1 MTDKQYPPYQWSM
14 FVGGKSEQYVIRT
27 EDLED
32 LLLKVG
38 ELKAKVDIV
47 EVAETV
53 KAKDPD
59 PEWTQNISTVIK
71 CKTCG
76 KEMTFKE
83 GISAKSGK
91 PWKGW
96 FCEDKSHPVEWV
108 K

>member
-1 MTDKQYPPYQWSM
+1 MSDKQYPAYQWSM
-14 FVGGKSEQYVIRT
+14 FVGGRSEQYVIRT
-27 EDLED
+27 EDLDD
-32 LLLKVG
+32 LMLKVG
-38 ELKAKVDIV
+38 ELKSKTDIV

-53 KAKDPD
+53 KTKDPD
-59 PEWTQNISTVIK
+59 PEWIAEANTGVH

-76 KEMTFKE
+76 KNMTFKE

-96 FCEDKSHPVEWV
+96 FCEDKSHAVEWV